1 MRLTLNVSIK
11 FLAVLQNN
19 MRDYDSIAYLSE
31 SLRERPI
38 VEVYSGEGIVGWW
51 GNIERQIDR
60 MLATYEAARNRPYTD
75 KLSTYLKIWRG
86 SPLSGS
92 INVEDINTLVSGA
105 EVLAV
110 DNWNLKDYFS
120 NLRDQLNKLKAS
132 EEELPRDA
140 SGIQPGPKPRIGSIG
155 KELASDFGPDADKL
169 ATPPAEE
176 LPPTPETAT
185 PGAGT
190 QLPQTA

>member
-1 MRLTLNVSIK
+1 
-11 FLAVLQNN
+11 

-31 SLRERPI
+31 SLRDNCL
-38 VEVYSGEGIVGWW
+38 VEVYSGEGIVGWH

-60 MLATYEAARNRPYTD
+60 MLTTYEAARNRPYVD

-86 SPLSGS
+86 NPLSGS
-92 INVEDINTLVSGA
+92 INIEDINILVSGA

-132 EEELPRDA
+132 EEELPRSA
-140 SGIQPGPKPRIGSIG
+140 AGIQPNAGPKPRIGSIG

-176 LPPTPETAT
+176 LPPTPE
-185 PGAGT
+185 AGT